1 MNNWIDRL
9 CDLLAYMAAGIL
21 FALAGLTFCDVIG
34 RRFFDSPIS
43 GTIEIVELGM
53 ASAAFFA
60 MPRAFLNNTHVS
72 AQFIEKW
79 SVGGFGA
86 FITILR
92 GGIMVGMIG
101 LMAYATTGKA
111 IELMGE
117 TRVTIELELPF
128 YPFWWIIALGMWCST
143 VAAFV
148 WMIRALYS
156 THSQNFSNPA

>member
-1 MNNWIDRL
+1 
-9 CDLLAYMAAGIL
+9 
-21 FALAGLTFCDVIG
+21 
-34 RRFFDSPIS
+34 
-43 GTIEIVELGM
+43 M

-79 SVGGFGA
+79 SVGGFGT

-92 GGIMVGMIG
+92 GGIMIAMIG

-143 VAAFV
+143 IAAFV
-148 WMIRALYS
+148 WMIRALSS
-156 THSQNFSNPA
+156 THSQAFSDPA